1 MIFIV
6 LKQRTATGSAY
17 CVQPA
22 RHMGRNWHRFEIALS
37 LIKEYKEFIA
47 FVNYFHLSD
56 SSLKCFR
63 WCLAM
68 EGPQCV
74 SAPSRA
80 PAGCPGTHL
89 GKDHQ
94 HVLHPG
100 VSLFWG

>member
-6 LKQRTATGSAY
+6 LKQRAATGSAY
-17 CVQPA
+17 CAQPA
-22 RHMGRNWHRFEIALS
+22 RHMGRNWHRFGIALS

-74 SAPSRA
+74 SAQAGLQQAAQA
-80 PAGCPGTHL
+80 PTRVRTTNMCFIL
-89 GKDHQ
+89 
-94 HVLHPG
+94 V
-100 VSLFWG
+100 